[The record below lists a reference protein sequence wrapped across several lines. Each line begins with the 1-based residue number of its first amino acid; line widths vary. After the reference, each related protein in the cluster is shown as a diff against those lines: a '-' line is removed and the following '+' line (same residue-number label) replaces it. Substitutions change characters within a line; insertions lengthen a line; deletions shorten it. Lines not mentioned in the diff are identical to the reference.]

1 MVRTDVHEFNSFFD
15 GIVNDR
21 PEFCSFQDFTLCS
34 VSIVRNNCVIRNSSF
49 RKAFIYIAEVGFM
62 TIGLEGFQLVAYL
75 LADAVIRI
83 KSVEYE
89 EEYVHF
95 T

>member
-1 MVRTDVHEFNSFFD
+1 
-15 GIVNDR
+15 
-21 PEFCSFQDFTLCS
+21 
-34 VSIVRNNCVIRNSSF
+34 
-49 RKAFIYIAEVGFM
+49 M

-89 EEYVHF
+89 EEYIHVY
-95 T
+95 